1 MEIRLE
7 GADRA
12 SGWRSSFFFLHRT
25 HATVIS
31 NRVVGRRWLLVA
43 CLTLPFAAG
52 CYRRTKG
59 GEVEG
64 EITLEVENRNYLDVA
79 IYAVQGGGRI
89 RVGEVT
95 GTSTKSFVIELNR
108 VAVGGEVRFM
118 ADPIGSNRTWT
129 TEPLH
134 VYAGQTIELT
144 IESDVRRSTLSI
156 RGD

>member
-1 MEIRLE
+1 MALLFF
-7 GADRA
+7 
-12 SGWRSSFFFLHRT
+12 SFIGRMPAL
-25 HATVIS
+25 IS

-43 CLTLPFAAG
+43 CLTLPLAAS

-59 GEVEG
+59 GDVEG

-79 IYAVQGGGRI
+79 IYAVQGAGRI

-95 GTSTKSFVIELNR
+95 GTSTKSFVIALNR
-108 VAVGGEVRFM
+108 VSVGGEVRFM